1 MNDDPSPVAEAD
13 SDADRHEQDGA
24 ANGAGAIGRRR
35 YLHVAGGALGAL
47 ATGAVGVGH
56 AQEVT
61 IRADTD
67 RNIDAKDASDSIT
80 LSPGESIQVHV
91 GENQYGY
98 YGDLEN
104 VLIDITAEGADAIVT
119 SHGGEWVIRN
129 VGIRG
134 ESNGDL
140 SYRPLISAKTKD
152 STHTGLIEHVYLG
165 DGGNHGGHGSG
176 RAGIH
181 VAYGHRGTVTVRDL
195 NVANWT
201 DNGVYGSSPGKD
213 GGGGGVVEIENS
225 YGKNNNIA
233 NFRIGTPGSS
243 VRDSISVAEGTQTDL
258 NICRGVWCRH
268 RDSMVVENTDI
279 DLSGPAATPA
289 VVASKGGSVTYRDS
303 EYSTTYEY
311 GDFKGDLTLSNLGT
325 NPSTTPPAG
334 VPTSAAA
341 AASGGSGS
349 DPVPANRLRIE
360 AVGERSTYEFDVSG
374 ALEPGSTFD
383 TDGSD
388 GISGPT
394 GSGRVVGSGT
404 DDFYFDGGIVRF
416 VHDGPLRVFVDGT
429 ERNPDSLGA
438 PHQVS
443 IVGDGTGVG
452 YDLAVSGA
460 VEKSTA
466 RNGSINAGDD
476 VSGSS
481 ASGWVGGGTDSYGF
495 SGRITDLS
503 VADPSGV
510 TVYLDGR
517 QVDPGLFPP
526 EHTLSISG
534 GPTDYEFTVSGALGK
549 NTAQGGSINAG
560 DDVSGSTASGVVGG
574 GTDSYSFDGEITDF
588 TVEDTSQATVYL
600 DGQQVDPRVLG
611 LDHTLSIIGRG
622 TGVGYEFSV
631 SGALQKSTARN
642 GSINSGDSINGSTAT
657 GNVFGGTD
665 SYGFDGEISDFTI
678 EDASQVTVYLDGSEV
693 DPRTL
698 GMTRTLSID
707 GDSGHL
713 VAYDLQVSGS
723 LQKSDA
729 MGATIDANDELSG
742 SSARG
747 QVNGGID
754 SYAFG
759 GEIEYLAIDARY
771 VTVYLDGEQV
781 DPGRFPPPNEI
792 TVSNR
797 PFDRPATYDFGVSGA
812 LQATDSVNFTDGDGI
827 SGTSASG
834 RVNQGSDTYRFSGKV
849 TDLAHDGPVEVFV
862 NGEQVQ

>member
-181 VAYGHRGTVTVRDL
+181 VAYGHRGTITVRDL

-289 VVASKGGSVTYRDS
+289 VVASKGGSATYRDS

-311 GDFKGDLTLSNLGT
+311 GDFRGDV
-325 NPSTTPPAG
+325 ST
-334 VPTSAAA
+334 SDL
-341 AASGGSGS
+341 GS
-349 DPVPANRLRIE
+349 DPSSSRPSGVPESAE
-360 AVGERSTYEFDVSG
+360 AAVGG
-374 ALEPGSTFD
+374 
-383 TDGSD
+383 TDGSED
-388 GISGPT
+388 GTSDGGSDGSAEERDGEDTTDDGDSTEDTESDSGSSTSGEHSLVIEGT
-394 GSGRVVGSGT
+394 GST
-404 DDFYFDGGIVRF
+404 TN
-416 VHDGPLRVFVDGT
+416 GPREYQVTVDGT
-429 ERNPDSLGA
+429 IADKEGSAEDVVSDSGTELIGKVWA
-438 PHQVS
+438 PF
-443 IVGDGTGVG
+443 
-452 YDLAVSGA
+452 
-460 VEKSTA
+460 
-466 RNGSINAGDD
+466 
-476 VSGSS
+476 
-481 ASGWVGGGTDSYGF
+481 TDRY
-495 SGRITDLS
+495 T
-503 VADPSGV
+503 
-510 TVYLDGR
+510 
-517 QVDPGLFPP
+517 
-526 EHTLSISG
+526 
-534 GPTDYEFTVSGALGK
+534 
-549 NTAQGGSINAG
+549 
-560 DDVSGSTASGVVGG
+560 
-574 GTDSYSFDGEITDF
+574 FDGEITAF
-588 TVEDTSQATVYL
+588 EAEGSVAVEV
-600 DGQQVDPRVLG
+600 
-611 LDHTLSIIGRG
+611 
-622 TGVGYEFSV
+622 
-631 SGALQKSTARN
+631 
-642 GSINSGDSINGSTAT
+642 
-657 GNVFGGTD
+657 
-665 SYGFDGEISDFTI
+665 DGE
-678 EDASQVTVYLDGSEV
+678 
-693 DPRTL
+693 
-698 GMTRTLSID
+698 
-707 GDSGHL
+707 
-713 VAYDLQVSGS
+713 
-723 LQKSDA
+723 
-729 MGATIDANDELSG
+729 
-742 SSARG
+742 
-747 QVNGGID
+747 
-754 SYAFG
+754 
-759 GEIEYLAIDARY
+759 AID
-771 VTVYLDGEQV
+771 
-781 DPGRFPPPNEI
+781 P
-792 TVSNR
+792 
-797 PFDRPATYDFGVSGA
+797 
-812 LQATDSVNFTDGDGI
+812 DS
-827 SGTSASG
+827 
-834 RVNQGSDTYRFSGKV
+834 
-849 TDLAHDGPVEVFV
+849 L
-862 NGEQVQ
+862 